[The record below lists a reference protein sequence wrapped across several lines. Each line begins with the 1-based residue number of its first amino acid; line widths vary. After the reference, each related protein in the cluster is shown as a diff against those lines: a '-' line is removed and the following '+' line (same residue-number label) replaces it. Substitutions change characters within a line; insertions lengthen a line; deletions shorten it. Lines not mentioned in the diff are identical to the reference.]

1 MVARLYQCHVISIHA
16 PRVGSDQHSADHSPA
31 KRISIHAPRVGSDAI
46 NVPSICRFTRIS
58 IHAPRVGSDPGRE
71 ALAGAQGNFNPRSP
85 CGERL
90 SVFHRLS
97 PNERFQSTLPVWGAT
112 ERFSVLFHLFVIS
125 IHAPRV
131 GSDSSTP
138 CNPVIT
144 MLFQS
149 TLPVWGAT
157 VWGSFFFGGENIS
170 IHAPRVGSDWLP
182 GDTSP
187 PQGDFNPRSPCGER
201 QRERLSFRFVYG
213 FQSTLPVWG
222 ATCLDAKCAGVGVHF
237 NPRSPCGERHN
248 IVSIPKHQLDFNPRS
263 PCGER
268 P

>member
-1 MVARLYQCHVISIHA
+1 M
-16 PRVGSDQHSADHSPA
+16 
-31 KRISIHAPRVGSDAI
+31 
-46 NVPSICRFTRIS
+46 
-58 IHAPRVGSDPGRE
+58 
-71 ALAGAQGNFNPRSP
+71 
-85 CGERL
+85 
-90 SVFHRLS
+90 FHRLS

-237 NPRSPCGERHN
+237 NPRSPCGERPTCGKTREKRQTFQSTLPVWGATIKPATVTKSTVFQSTLPVWGATSSPHGGGPGKT
-248 IVSIPKHQLDFNPRS
+248 ISIHAPRVGSDFFAFFSYGLISISIHAPRVGSDPVAVRFCYTGRNFNPRS

-268 P
+268 RA